1 MEAHL
6 HFLTCISSTVLFA
19 QCPMP
24 HVLEG
29 EMVLYS
35 NKTLYAC
42 LLILS
47 TAVCYLMTAKAN
59 FATS

>member
-29 EMVLYS
+29 EMVLDS

-42 LLILS
+42 LLIL
-47 TAVCYLMTAKAN
+47 
-59 FATS
+59 